1 MGENFLCSNSQ
12 VRLWN
17 KNKNSSW
24 LSLGV
29 SVSYCY
35 LSGSLLHAVETW
47 IKNGLVLYAMGKVL
61 MLLFQMKLNSEGF
74 GKFWYSIKGCHLVA
88 TLTESLKSHCTL
100 HYNSCRIKVRVTF
113 FFSRQFKLFFTDIS

>member
-1 MGENFLCSNSQ
+1 ME
-12 VRLWN
+12 
-17 KNKNSSW
+17 KYKNSSW

-47 IKNGLVLYAMGKVL
+47 TKNGVVLYAVSKVL
-61 MLLFQMKLNSEGF
+61 MLLFQMKLNSDEF
-74 GKFWYSIKGCHLVA
+74 GKLLYSIKGCHLVA
-88 TLTESLKSHCTL
+88 ALTESLKSHCML

-113 FFSRQFKLFFTDIS
+113 FFQDNSSCLLLTEVDMASFWVCYWTF

>member
-1 MGENFLCSNSQ
+1 MVENFLCSNTQ
-12 VRLWN
+12 VRLWK

-29 SVSYCY
+29 SVSYSY

-47 IKNGLVLYAMGKVL
+47 IKNGVVLYAVGKVL

-74 GKFWYSIKGCHLVA
+74 GKLLYKGMSPCCSI
-88 TLTESLKSHCTL
+88 
-100 HYNSCRIKVRVTF
+100 
-113 FFSRQFKLFFTDIS
+113 D